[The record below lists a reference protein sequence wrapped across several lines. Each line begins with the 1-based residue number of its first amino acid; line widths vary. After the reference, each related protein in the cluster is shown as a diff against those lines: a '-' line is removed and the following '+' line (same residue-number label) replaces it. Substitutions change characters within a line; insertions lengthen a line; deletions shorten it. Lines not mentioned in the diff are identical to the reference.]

1 MTELEELQRRI
12 ELKKQLIDLT
22 REELNYL
29 WNKKGLL
36 EIEAI
41 DGKEEKQTA

>member
-29 WNKKGLL
+29 LNKKGLL
-36 EIEAI
+36 EIEAL
-41 DGKEEKQTA
+41 DGKEEK